1 MEEIRSNIL
10 PIDIE
15 DEMKSSF
22 LDYSMSVIVSR
33 ALPDVRDGLKPVH
46 RRILYAMNEMSN
58 LYNKPHKKSA
68 AVVGEVMGKY
78 HPHGDQA
85 IYDSLVRMAQD
96 FSMRYPLVDGQGNLG
111 SVDGD
116 PPAAMRY
123 TEARLA
129 RISGEMLEDLDK
141 ETVAFDLNYDESLQE
156 PLALPAKL
164 PNLLVNGSGG
174 IAVGMT
180 TNIPPHN
187 LREVAAAVRH
197 LIDHPACTIDQLME
211 HIKGPDFPTGAE
223 IHGEAGIRS
232 AYHTGRG
239 HVVMRAKAEIE
250 TVGKTDRER
259 IVVTQIPYQVNKG
272 RLKVAIDELSKEK
285 KIAGLGEVRD
295 ESSRKGMRIVI
306 ELKKEAPAKVI
317 LNQLYKHTQLQET
330 FGVIMIALV
339 DGKPRLMNLKDIIRH
354 FVEHRRRI
362 ITARTLF
369 DLRKTKEKEHI
380 LAGFIMALDMLD
392 RLIAFI
398 RAAESPETAKAGMM
412 GADFGFSEPQA
423 KAILELRLQRLTA
436 MERQK
441 IIDER
446 EELLR
451 QIDRLVY
458 IRDHEEEKSRII
470 KEEMTDLETRY
481 GDERRTQI
489 TPVESEV
496 DDEDLIARED
506 VTVTVTVSGYIK
518 RNPVDEYRQ
527 QKRGGRGVK
536 GISVQDEDLVRSIFT
551 ASTHDNL
558 LLFTTSGRV
567 FHSKVYHVPAA
578 SRTAKGKAL
587 VNLLQLKPEE
597 KVAAIFP
604 LAEFAAD
611 NYLVIATSM
620 GYIKKTPLDAFSR
633 IHQGGIIATDL
644 EEGDGVIGVSVTGGK
659 SQILVSSASGMAIR
673 FGEEDIRPMGRT
685 ARGVRAINL
694 DEGDRAVGMA
704 VFGPDTG
711 AADLFTIKEDGYGK
725 RSDLEKYPLQRRGGK
740 GVVDIKCDEVSGKV
754 VAALPVAP
762 GGEIM
767 TISRNGV
774 VIRLPVDD
782 VSVIGRNTK
791 GVRIINLDEADKVV
805 SVGAFADP
813 DKKERE

>member
-578 SRTAKGKAL
+578 SRTA
-587 VNLLQLKPEE
+587 
-597 KVAAIFP
+597 
-604 LAEFAAD
+604 
-611 NYLVIATSM
+611 
-620 GYIKKTPLDAFSR
+620 
-633 IHQGGIIATDL
+633 
-644 EEGDGVIGVSVTGGK
+644 
-659 SQILVSSASGMAIR
+659 
-673 FGEEDIRPMGRT
+673 
-685 ARGVRAINL
+685 ARR
-694 DEGDRAVGMA
+694 
-704 VFGPDTG
+704 
-711 AADLFTIKEDGYGK
+711 
-725 RSDLEKYPLQRRGGK
+725 
-740 GVVDIKCDEVSGKV
+740 
-754 VAALPVAP
+754 
-762 GGEIM
+762 
-767 TISRNGV
+767 
-774 VIRLPVDD
+774 
-782 VSVIGRNTK
+782 
-791 GVRIINLDEADKVV
+791 RIISSTAAGSDG
-805 SVGAFADP
+805 ST
-813 DKKERE
+813 RRSQ